1 MPLMK
6 RLKSVCFDSVLVMNE
21 AAVVTVLISRNGDH
35 DVAVDQPVPKLST
48 QETDGAG
55 LSSPT
60 RSYLAHHSWLI
71 GLLFKRPPSQNLN
84 IGDGGVPYLTSGK
97 YVGAADVARAA
108 TLMDICESPS

>member
-1 MPLMK
+1 MRLMK
-6 RLKSVCFDSVLVMNE
+6 RLKSICFDSVLVMNE

-35 DVAVDQPVPKLST
+35 DVEVDQLVPKLST

-55 LSSPT
+55 LLRST
-60 RSYLAHHSWLI
+60 RSYLARHSWLI

-84 IGDGGVPYLTSGK
+84 TGDGGVPYLTSGK

-108 TLMDICESPS
+108 TLMDISKTPS